1 MYTSTRL
8 ILLAAALIATA
19 ACNMDAPSP
28 DSAEEVGEEA
38 AEFVE
43 AVGPDSEVPGD
54 VAAPVP
60 LTSAQET
67 LELAEVAGGLTSMS
81 PSSATAV
88 IDNWIGTLRANPDVD
103 DADDLVEDLTELRTL
118 LAATPIDGEAVGE
131 VLEEL
136 AEETDEAADDADDEA
151 VERLAE
157 ALEEAAEA
165 LD

>member
-8 ILLAAALIATA
+8 TLFATALCSA
-19 ACNMDAPSP
+19 ACNMDAPAP
-28 DSAEEVGEEA
+28 ESAEEVGEEA

-43 AVGPDSEVPGD
+43 AVGPASEVPGD

-60 LTSAQET
+60 LTSARET
-67 LELAEVAGGLTSMS
+67 LELAGLAGGLTSMS

-118 LAATPIDGEAVGE
+118 LAANPIDGEAVGE

-136 AEETDEAADDADDEA
+136 AEETEEAADDADDEA
-151 VERLAE
+151 VERLAK